1 MRLFVAIEISAALR
15 NAVELRVESLRGRLP
30 AASWLKP
37 EALHLTLAFLGE
49 QAEEKVERIAGAL
62 AGAVAA
68 HERFAVQ
75 SAGAGF
81 FPHHRSPRVAWIA
94 LMPQEPLAGLA
105 SSVRDALELAG
116 IRFDAKRFV
125 PHLTVCRIRSR
136 WRQADTEAFLH
147 TFEDPGA
154 SPFEVCEVVLFSS
167 ELKQSGAV
175 HTILHRFPLL
185 TDAPAR

>member
-1 MRLFVAIEISAALR
+1 MRLFVAIEISAGLR
-15 NAVELRVESLRGRLP
+15 NAVELRVESIRGMLP

-49 QAEEKVERIAGAL
+49 QAEESVGVIATAL
-62 AGAVAA
+62 AGAAA
-68 HERFAVQ
+68 SRASFFVQ

-94 LMPQEPLAGLA
+94 LEPAEPLSGLA
-105 SSVRDALELAG
+105 LSLREALGLAE

-136 WRQADTEAFLH
+136 WKQEDTGAFMH
-147 TFEDPGA
+147 AFEDLDA
-154 SPFEVCEVVLFSS
+154 APFEVCEIVLFSS
-167 ELKQSGAV
+167 ELRQSGAV
-175 HTILHRFPLL
+175 HTILHRLPLSSGH
-185 TDAPAR
+185 

>member
-1 MRLFVAIEISAALR
+1 MRLFVAIEISEELR
-15 NAVELRVESLRGRLP
+15 NAVELRIESIRGKLP

-49 QAEEKVERIAGAL
+49 QAEDKVEGIAGAL
-62 AGAVAA
+62 PGAVAT

-81 FPHHRSPRVAWIA
+81 FPHHRSPRVGWIA
-94 LMPQEPLAGLA
+94 LEPPEPFAGLA
-105 SSVRDALELAG
+105 SSVREALEFAG

-136 WRQADTEAFLH
+136 WRQADTEAFMQTLG
-147 TFEDPGA
+147 DLDA
-154 SPFEVCEVVLFSS
+154 SPFEVREVVLFSS

-185 TDAPAR
+185 ADAPSR